1 MGRAVYS
8 LSITHELC
16 QLAVSGQTALDQ
28 GFARDVSKALR
39 ALCMKRIVHA
49 LQITNLE
56 KTEPLPP
63 QPLIRWG
70 KISLNSCRTLR
81 FRNEET
87 HAISLIRK
95 RTLPCA
101 Q

>member
-8 LSITHELC
+8 LSTTHELC
-16 QLAVSGQTALDQ
+16 QLALIGQTALDQ
-28 GFARDVSKALR
+28 GFARDASKALR
-39 ALCMKRIVHA
+39 ALCMKCIVQA
-49 LQITNLE
+49 LQITNLN
-56 KTEPLPP
+56 KPSPLRP

-70 KISLNSCRTLR
+70 KISLNSCRTQR

>member
-16 QLAVSGQTALDQ
+16 QLALIGQTALDQ

-49 LQITNLE
+49 LQITNPD
-56 KTEPLPP
+56 KTEPAVAAAIDPLGQNFTELLQNAALP
-63 QPLIRWG
+63 
-70 KISLNSCRTLR
+70 K
-81 FRNEET
+81 
-87 HAISLIRK
+87 
-95 RTLPCA
+95 
-101 Q
+101 